1 MGFTNVAWE
10 ARDTE
15 RLARDLTD
23 GPGPAPVGQAGAA
36 WVRVADQLA
45 AIANDYQ
52 RIAEQLTTSF
62 EGRTTG
68 RAARRID
75 EFARWLQAL
84 ALSAAGNG
92 ERAEEAAVANGV
104 AVMTMPS
111 VSDVIEA
118 RAELDMMNSLA
129 AYNGA
134 ILNGRFAEI
143 DEAVAA
149 GHASAADVMY
159 RYEQSCTELAQ
170 PWDQPM
176 PPDSSDGS
184 ALRAEHSESVKATPT
199 GGTGGRSMSDPG
211 PHAPLAPFRVPD
223 LQASKP
229 ASPLKTS
236 SAAPAASAGPAGG
249 LGGAYGPLTAAARGD
264 DSRHHASS
272 INAGAMQG
280 GSEAHAS
287 VSDASVSWIPA
298 AQLKDDAGW
307 VADVSWSTDAPVS
320 DELVAPDMNEREPQ

>member
-10 ARDTE
+10 SRDTE
-15 RLARDLTD
+15 KLARDLTG
-23 GPGPAPVGQAGAA
+23 GPGPASVGQAGAA
-36 WVRVADQLA
+36 WVRVAHELA
-45 AIANDYQ
+45 ALADDYR
-52 RIAEQLTTSF
+52 RIAEQLTMSF

-104 AVMTMPS
+104 AVMAMPS

-118 RAELDMMNSLA
+118 RAERDMMNSLA

-143 DEAVAA
+143 DEAVA
-149 GHASAADVMY
+149 GSHASAADVMY
-159 RYEQSCTELAQ
+159 RYEQSCAELAQ

-176 PPDSSDGS
+176 PPDASDES
-184 ALRAEHSESVKATPT
+184 ALRAEHPDSVNATAV
-199 GGTGGRSMSDPG
+199 GDTGGRLMPDPDL
-211 PHAPLAPFRVPD
+211 HAPLAPFRAPD

-229 ASPLKTS
+229 AASLRAS
-236 SAAPAASAGPAGG
+236 SAAPVPSAGLAGG
-249 LGGAYGPLTAAARGD
+249 LSGGYGPLAAAARGD
-264 DSRHHASS
+264 DSRQHASS

-280 GSEAHAS
+280 GSEANAG
-287 VSDASVSWIPA
+287 VSDASDSWIPA
-298 AQLKDDAGW
+298 ASLKADAGW

-320 DELVAPDMNEREPQ
+320 DELVAPDINAGEPQ

>member
-10 ARDTE
+10 SRDTE
-15 RLARDLTD
+15 KLARDLTD

-36 WVRVADQLA
+36 WVRVADELA

-52 RIAEQLTTSF
+52 RIAEQLTASF
-62 EGRTTG
+62 ESRATG

-92 ERAEEAAVANGV
+92 ARAEEAAVANGV
-104 AVMTMPS
+104 AVMAMPS
-111 VSDVIEA
+111 VPEVIEA
-118 RAELDMMNSLA
+118 RTERDMMNSLA

-149 GHASAADVMY
+149 SHASAADVMY
-159 RYEQSCTELAQ
+159 RYEQSCAELAQ

-176 PPDSSDGS
+176 PPDSSDGA
-184 ALRAEHSESVKATPT
+184 ALRAEHPDSVNATAV
-199 GGTGGRSMSDPG
+199 GDTGGRSMPDPG
-211 PHAPLAPFRVPD
+211 RHAPLAPFRAPD

-229 ASPLKTS
+229 AASLKAS
-236 SAAPAASAGPAGG
+236 GAAPAPSAGLAGG
-249 LGGAYGPLTAAARGD
+249 LGGAYGPLAAAARGD

-280 GSEAHAS
+280 GTEGHAG
-287 VSDASVSWIPA
+287 VSDATVSWIPA
-298 AQLKDDAGW
+298 AQVKDDAGW

-320 DELVAPDMNEREPQ
+320 DELVPPDMSGDSQ